1 MEPLAMG
8 VGPGTGCALVAPC
21 TSGVDGIQAQPD
33 RESANKLEMAY
44 TRAAF
49 LCMAIIFKNQ

>member
-1 MEPLAMG
+1 MG